1 MRIRQYSISS
11 SPLASPT
18 TCTLTYA
25 VVEAPAPPPLDPDF
39 HHRHH
44 HDDRT
49 HGVATTYLASLS
61 AGDKLLVSVR
71 PSHTAFHPPLDI
83 ATIPVL
89 MVCAG
94 SGLAPFRGFVQERAM
109 QLSAGRILAP
119 ALLFIGCR
127 HPDKDALYAEELAQW
142 AEQGAVD
149 VRYAFSRCPERS
161 EGCKYVQDRLWHD
174 RKEARE
180 LWEKGARFYV
190 CGSGAVGD
198 GVGEAIMRVYREGK
212 EEKGEEYKEEDGKAW
227 FRGLRN
233 ERFVSDVFA

>member
-25 VVEAPAPPPLDPDF
+25 VVDTPAPPPLDTNF
-39 HHRHH
+39 RHH
-44 HDDRT
+44 HDRI

-61 AGDKLLVSVR
+61 PGDKLLVSVR

-83 ATIPVL
+83 ATIPIL
-89 MVCAG
+89 MICAG

-109 QLSAGRILAP
+109 QLAAGRTLAP

-127 HPDKDALYAEELAQW
+127 HPEKDALYAEELARW
-142 AEQGAVD
+142 VEQGAVD
-149 VRYAFSRCPERS
+149 VRYAFSRCPEKS
-161 EGCKYVQDRLWHD
+161 EGCKYVQERLWHD
-174 RKEARE
+174 RKEAKE
-180 LWEKGARFYV
+180 LWEKGARIYV

-198 GVGEAIMRVYREGK
+198 GVGEAIMRAYREGK
-212 EEKGEEYKEEDGKAW
+212 ECKVEDAEAW
-227 FRGLRN
+227 FQKLRN